1 MIIPPNE
8 FSCPMNPTFS
18 LSGKTAVITAG
29 GNGIG
34 LAIAK
39 AFVAAG
45 AQVHICDVD
54 FNALGGAMGALSP
67 ALTGTVCDVSRPDQ
81 VAALFDA
88 AASRFGGKLDVL
100 VNNAGIGGPTGP
112 VEEIDPAEWQ
122 RTLDVNLT
130 GMFHC
135 LQRGVPL
142 LKANGGGA
150 IINISSAAGK
160 FGFPLRTP
168 YSATKFGVIGLTET
182 LAIELGPANI
192 RVNAILPG
200 VVAGPRQDRVLAAKA
215 AARGVSVEEQTAYAL
230 SRVSMRTM
238 VEGADIANAAVF
250 LASDA
255 GRFVSGERLSVGGNV
270 EGLS

>member
-1 MIIPPNE
+1 MTA
-8 FSCPMNPTFS
+8 SFS
-18 LSGKTAVITAG
+18 LAGKCAVITAG
-29 GNGIG
+29 AAGIG
-34 LAIAK
+34 FAIAR

-45 AQVHICDVD
+45 ARVHLCDVD
-54 FNALGGAMGALSP
+54 DAALAGALD
-67 ALTGTVCDVSRPDQ
+67 ALRRDGDADGGRADVSRPAE
-81 VAALFDA
+81 VRALFEA
-88 AASRFGGKLDVL
+88 AAARFGGRLDVL

-112 VEEIDPAEWQ
+112 IETLDPAEWQ

-135 LQRGVPL
+135 LQRAVPL
-142 LKANGGGA
+142 IKAGGGGA
-150 IINISSAAGK
+150 IINLSSAAGK

-168 YSATKFGVIGLTET
+168 YAASKFGVIGLTET

-200 VVAGPRQDRVLAAKA
+200 VVAGARQDRVLAAKA
-215 AARGVSVEEQTAYAL
+215 RARGVSVETQRAEAL
-230 SRVSMRTM
+230 ARVSMRTM
-238 VEGADIANAAVF
+238 VEADDIARAAVY

-255 GRFVSGERLSVGGNV
+255 GRYVSGERLSVGGNV

>member
-1 MIIPPNE
+1 MQ
-8 FSCPMNPTFS
+8 PTFM
-18 LSGKTAVITAG
+18 LKDKTAVITAG
-29 GNGIG
+29 AGGIG
-34 LAIAK
+34 LAIAR

-45 AQVHICDVD
+45 ARVQICDVD
-54 FNALGGAMGALSP
+54 PGALGAALAALGEP
-67 ALTGTVCDVSRPDQ
+67 AQGVLCDVSQPDQ
-81 VAALFDA
+81 VGALFTMA
-88 AASRFGGKLDVL
+88 AARFGGRLDVL

-182 LAIELGPANI
+182 LAIELGPAAI

-215 AARGVSVEEQTAYAL
+215 AARGVALDEQRAYAL
-230 SRVSMRTM
+230 SRVSMRAM
-238 VEGADIANAAVF
+238 VDGDDIANAAVF

-255 GRFVSGERLSVGGNV
+255 GRYVSGERLSVGGNV